1 MTNKVD
7 EYNQIIIEK
16 KEQVNEL
23 LNEKKQINGWLDD
36 YHDFT
41 TSTTGLYH
49 HLAERYYKSDMF
61 SRIEENNDMF
71 QSGQRQMMSALYE
84 QQNEIDRKIRLT
96 NEDIEDIEKYRNIE
110 TQKEQEGGH
119 TYEY

>member
-1 MTNKVD
+1 MTNKVN

-41 TSTTGLYH
+41 TSTTGLYR
-49 HLAERYYKSDMF
+49 HLAERYYESDMF
-61 SRIEENNDMF
+61 SRIEENNDLF
-71 QSGQRQMMSALYE
+71 QSGQRQVMSALFE
-84 QQNEIDRKIRLT
+84 QQSEIDRKIRLT

-110 TQKEQEGGH
+110 MQKEQERGH
-119 TYEY
+119 MYEY

>member
-7 EYNQIIIEK
+7 AYNQIIIEK

-61 SRIEENNDMF
+61 SRCLLYTSPSPRDGLLSRMP
-71 QSGQRQMMSALYE
+71 SSA
-84 QQNEIDRKIRLT
+84 
-96 NEDIEDIEKYRNIE
+96 
-110 TQKEQEGGH
+110 
-119 TYEY
+119 

>member
-36 YHDFT
+36 FMI
-41 TSTTGLYH
+41 LQ
-49 HLAERYYKSDMF
+49 L
-61 SRIEENNDMF
+61 
-71 QSGQRQMMSALYE
+71 
-84 QQNEIDRKIRLT
+84 QQQDYIVT
-96 NEDIEDIEKYRNIE
+96 
-110 TQKEQEGGH
+110 
-119 TYEY
+119 